1 MNELLKLNQN
11 NPSNSFYI
19 LHLDY
24 RYIEV
29 ISVIHFTYSNY
40 PFKFSLLSGSLVAR
54 EPIKAEIGL
63 TIQQAKNSNNPKLKQ
78 QALDLER
85 KIQEQENAKLQKE
98 IQKINN
104 SKIKPVF
111 TMFNI
116 LHNNLIHFC
125 FIIQV
130 LIINKGANYGCAY

>member
-19 LHLDY
+19 LHFDY

-54 EPIKAEIGL
+54 ESIKAEIGL
-63 TIQQAKNSNNPKLKQ
+63 TIQQAKNSNDPKLKQ

-85 KIQEQENAKLQKE
+85 KIQKKRKCQITKRNPK
-98 IQKINN
+98 N
-104 SKIKPVF
+104 
-111 TMFNI
+111 
-116 LHNNLIHFC
+116 
-125 FIIQV
+125 
-130 LIINKGANYGCAY
+130 